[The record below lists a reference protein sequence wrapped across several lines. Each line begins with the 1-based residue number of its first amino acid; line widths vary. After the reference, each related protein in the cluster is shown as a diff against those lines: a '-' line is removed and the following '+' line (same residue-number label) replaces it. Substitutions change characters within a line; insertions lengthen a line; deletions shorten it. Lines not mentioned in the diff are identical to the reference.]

1 MYQILK
7 YYDIFHWYP
16 CLLGI
21 GLVALLATLGH
32 AVVIPILPIYL
43 KQDLGISASLTGIIF
58 GAYAVSETLAKTP
71 IGLVGDRIGRRPV
84 IIGGIFISLLAPCL
98 MILARHPFSLTLIQ
112 LMNGLGVAAFWPGL
126 AALTADIVAPENRAQ
141 AMTVFNM
148 SYLVALGFGPSLGTF
163 VNHAAGTNLAAFL
176 LAAACLAVATLTGIF
191 SLPRLSTKE
200 SGLTSSLR
208 YVSKCEAGTGK
219 VQSDSAT
226 GKRNVATGQ
235 DVSITRKS
243 FHRSDLKALYS
254 QPVLAAMLLISL
266 LQQFGT
272 GFLAPTFMLYGCE
285 HAGFSQAEMA
295 QVLLAP
301 ALTIAVLAIP
311 IGRLAD
317 KIGKTRAIRWA
328 FLVAAVTLFLIPA
341 ASHPI
346 TWQVLVALLGLAY
359 VTGAPAWTAVASMV
373 APPGLRGAAIAAIG
387 TMQSL
392 GFILGP
398 GVGGLL
404 YDHVS
409 PVAPFLGSSLII
421 GICFI
426 LVSIFTSEKRI
437 AAATSQAALEAVN
450 PAGRSSPRLKN

>member
-1 MYQILK
+1 MYRILK
-7 YYDIFHWYP
+7 HYDIFRLYP
-16 CLLGI
+16 SLFGI
-21 GLVALLATLGH
+21 GVVVMLATLGH
-32 AVVIPILPIYL
+32 AVVIPILPVYL
-43 KQDLGISASLTGIIF
+43 KHDLGISASITGVVF

-71 IGLVGDRIGRRPV
+71 IGLVSDRVGRRPV
-84 IIGGIFISLLAPCL
+84 ILFGVYISLTVPCL
-98 MILARHPFSLTLIQ
+98 MILANDPFSLVLIQ
-112 LMNGLGVAAFWPGL
+112 FMSGLGVAAFWPGL

-163 VNHAAGTNLAAFL
+163 VNHAAGSNLAAFY
-176 LAAACLAVATLTGIF
+176 LAAAFLAVASLTGLL
-191 SLPRLSTKE
+191 SLPR
-200 SGLTSSLR
+200 SSSSPAGAETPAKPLK
-208 YVSKCEAGTGK
+208 KCRAGAGTATIGFARGNCGSNAVSGK
-219 VQSDSAT
+219 
-226 GKRNVATGQ
+226 KN
-235 DVSITRKS
+235 IIRKS
-243 FHRSDLKALYS
+243 LHWDDLKALYR

-272 GFLAPTFMLYGCE
+272 GFLAPTFMLFGCE
-285 HAGFSQAEMA
+285 QAGFTQAEMA
-295 QVLLAP
+295 QVLLVP
-301 ALTIAVLAIP
+301 AIVIAVLAVP

-317 KIGKTRAIRWA
+317 RIGKARAIQCA
-328 FLVAAVTLFLIPA
+328 FLTAAVTIFLIPGA
-341 ASHPI
+341 RHPI

-373 APPGLRGAAIAAIG
+373 APAGLRGAAIAAVG

-404 YDHVS
+404 YDNIS
-409 PVAPFLGSSLII
+409 PGAPFYGSSLII

-437 AAATSQAALEAVN
+437 AATTSRTAVESTKS
-450 PAGRSSPRLKN
+450 RVI